1 MQAKA
6 REYTLIGGL
15 IGTIGLSGFYAYRQL
30 SRTVKV
36 TWDMPQ
42 TIKACTRY
50 TVTEKATDAFG
61 RGIPNLPV
69 GVVVKVAPA
78 GVTYLSSV
86 IFLDCL
92 TDSKGECKWTLYHPL
107 GEHQTAPSTYTSNP
121 VAPAVLFG
129 NTIVF
134 GDFTVC
140 TTQIEACQG
149 PCQLGEGAILLPKE
163 LLGFPLLLKPQT

>member
-1 MQAKA
+1 MQAKDYA
-6 REYTLIGGL
+6 IIGGL

-30 SRTVKV
+30 SKPFKV

-42 TIKACTRY
+42 TIKACTPY

-69 GVVVKVAPA
+69 GIVVQVKPF

-86 IFLDCL
+86 IFLDL
-92 TDSKGECKWTLYHPL
+92 KTDSKGEYKWTLYHPL
-107 GEHQTAPSTYTSNP
+107 SEHQTSPSTYTNNP
-121 VAPAVLFG
+121 AAPAVLFG

-134 GDFTVC
+134 GNFTTLTV
-140 TTQIEACQG
+140 QIDACQG
-149 PCQLGEGAILLPKE
+149 PCQLQGASILLPKE
-163 LLGFPLLLKPQT
+163 FFGFPLALKPQA